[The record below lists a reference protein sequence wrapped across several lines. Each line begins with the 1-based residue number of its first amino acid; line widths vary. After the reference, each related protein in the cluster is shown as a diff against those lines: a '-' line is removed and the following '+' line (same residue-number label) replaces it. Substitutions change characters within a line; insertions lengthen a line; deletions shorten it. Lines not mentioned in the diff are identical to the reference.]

1 MSAPDRFHHA
11 GSTTMNFPMLLGI
24 AVVVCS
30 MAASAQ
36 PMLTGVVSGRDA
48 DGIIFP
54 LRGAIVTWP
63 GTSIGTYTD
72 SLGRFA
78 VQRRGSTDT
87 LRISSIGY
95 ETAFIVV
102 GERQRVDVTLE
113 IRSAED
119 VTVIAERKT
128 ITDAPVRTEIISKR
142 DLTKA
147 ACCSLAESFEKSPT
161 VEVSYSDAV
170 SGARQIQLL
179 GLRGTYVQIL
189 TEAVPAIRGMEQPW
203 GLDHIPG
210 PFMESVSI
218 SKGAATVTHGYEA
231 MTGLINVE
239 YRKPAT
245 ADPLF
250 VNVYG
255 NSLGRGEFNVVTA
268 TPVADHLSTTTMLH
282 GRLFTGNVDQ
292 NNDGFL
298 DLPMFRQG
306 NALHRW
312 MYNDDEI
319 EVQVLGR
326 AVVDDYAG
334 GTPGGSFGDI
344 SPSTDLSVYRITSSL
359 ERYDGFVKIGLL
371 NPFESLD
378 ESSVALIVNASHNR
392 SRSVFG
398 TRLYD
403 GTQSTVQARAVMSLC
418 YSEALRFVG
427 GLSFLYDA
435 VNESILR
442 IDLDRIE
449 RVPGV
454 FAEATLRPLDD
465 VTLIAGGRVD
475 QHNLYG
481 TFWTPRLH
489 LKWDVAETTA
499 LRASVG
505 KGYRV
510 PVVVAE
516 NLSSFITSMIPE
528 VVGSIRPEISW
539 NTGVSATHTLEI
551 AGRAV
556 TVDAELYHTMFENQL
571 LVDFDAS
578 PGKILFRN
586 LEGGRSYATS
596 AMVQILFSP
605 VNRLDLALAQRWID
619 VQATFGGVLRE
630 RPMMSRQRTLL
641 TASYATPGDV
651 WRFDATFVYQSG
663 GRLPSTEH
671 LPVEHRRPTSFPGFA
686 RVNGQVARAFGNVEV
701 YLGVENATNF
711 IQTDP
716 IITPNRPYGPH
727 FDAAMTWG
735 PTDPRMIYAGV
746 RWTVH

>member
-1 MSAPDRFHHA
+1 MYA
-11 GSTTMNFPMLLGI
+11 TMLFGI
-24 AVVVCS
+24 AVVVCT

-36 PMLTGVVSGRDA
+36 TMLTGIVNGQDA
-48 DGIIFP
+48 AGKIQP
-54 LRGAIVTWP
+54 VRGAVVTWP
-63 GTSIGTYTD
+63 GTAIGTYTD
-72 SLGRFA
+72 SLGRFSI
-78 VQRRGSTDT
+78 QRRGPNDT

-95 ETAFIVV
+95 ESAFVIV
-102 GERQRVDVTLE
+102 GDRDRIDVTLE
-113 IRSAED
+113 LRSVED
-119 VTVIAERKT
+119 VTVTAQRKT
-128 ITDAPVRTEIISKR
+128 ITDAPVKTEVITKR

-179 GLRGTYVQIL
+179 GLRGTYVQFL
-189 TEAVPAIRGMEQPW
+189 TEAVPAVRGMELPW

-239 YRKPAT
+239 YRKPTT

-268 TPVADHLSTTTMLH
+268 TPVADYLSTTTMLH

-292 NNDGFL
+292 NKDGFL

-312 MYNDDEI
+312 IYNDDEI

-326 AVVDDYAG
+326 AVIDDYAG
-334 GTPGGSFGDI
+334 GTPGGSFDDI
-344 SPSTDLSVYRITSSL
+344 TPSTDLTVYRITSSL
-359 ERYDGFVKIGLL
+359 ERYDGFLKIGLL
-371 NPFESLD
+371 QPFESLD
-378 ESSVALIVNASHNR
+378 ESSIALVVNASHNQ
-392 SRSVFG
+392 SSSVFG

-403 GTQSTVQARAVMSLC
+403 GMQSTVQARAVMSLC
-418 YSEALRFVG
+418 YSEAMRFVG
-427 GLSFLYDA
+427 GLSFMYDA
-435 VNESILR
+435 VNESILN
-442 IDLDRIE
+442 IDLDRFE

-454 FAEATLRPLDD
+454 FLEATLRPLED
-465 VTLIAGGRVD
+465 VTMIAGGRVD

-489 LKWDVAETTA
+489 VKWDVTETTA
-499 LRASVG
+499 LRASIG

-510 PVVVAE
+510 PVLVAE

-539 NTGVSATHTLEI
+539 NSGVSATHTFEI
-551 AGRAV
+551 GGRAV

-586 LEGGRSYATS
+586 LDGGRSFATS
-596 AMVQILFSP
+596 AMAQILFSP
-605 VNRLDLALAQRWID
+605 INRLDLALAYRWVD
-619 VQATFGGVLRE
+619 VQATFGGVLRQ
-630 RPMMSRQRTLL
+630 RPMMPRQRTLL
-641 TASYATPGDV
+641 TVSYATPGDV
-651 WRFDATFVYQSG
+651 WRFDATLAYHSG

-671 LPVEHRRPTSFPGFA
+671 LPTEHRRPSSFPGFA
-686 RVNGQVARAFGNVEV
+686 RLNGQIARAFDNIEV
-701 YLGVENATNF
+701 YIGVENATNF
-711 IQTDP
+711 IQMDP
-716 IITPNRPYGPH
+716 IITPDRPYGPH

-735 PTDPRMIYAGV
+735 PTDPRMVYAGV
-746 RWTVH
+746 RWTFR